1 MCGIVGRVSYGA
13 DLANRAG
20 LLSAPV
26 EAMALRGPDDAGT
39 WTHGPVALGHRR
51 LAVIDVDGG
60 KQPMLGGNGGDPL
73 AALTYSGEV
82 YNFQELRG
90 DLIARG
96 RVFRTR
102 SDTEVVLQAYLEWGR
117 DFVRRLTGMYAFALW
132 DERCQELLLV
142 RDRLGIK
149 PLYYA
154 PRPDGVLFGS
164 EPKAILAMP
173 DFPAVVDE
181 QGLREVMSLVATPG
195 LSPWRG
201 MHEVPPA
208 TMVVAGRRGCREH
221 GYWSLEAH
229 EHPDDLPG
237 TIARTRELV
246 AQVVSEQMTADV
258 PLCALLSGGLDSSV
272 ITALAAEHRRS
283 QQGDPVRSFVVSFEG
298 YEDTFTPDSVRP
310 TPDDPF
316 ARELAA
322 HVGSDHAEV
331 TLSSEQL
338 IDRAVRDRVVRAY
351 DQPPLGDEMATSQ
364 YLLFATISERST
376 VALSGE
382 GADEIFGGYSWFHD
396 PPPAGA
402 STFPWLAHLGGFGRF
417 SVLSPEVDRQLR
429 LDEFAGQQYRDAL
442 AAIPVLPGEDQADR
456 RMREMTYLTMT
467 GFLSGLLKRKDRM
480 SMATGL
486 EVRVPY
492 CDHRLAQYAFN
503 VPWRYKA
510 FDGREKSLLRAAAAD
525 LLPRSVLT
533 RQKSNFPATQDA
545 RYDAL
550 VKAEFTAL
558 LESRD
563 SALFDIADPRKMR
576 WLARDVGGRSSALFS
591 RRARE
596 QVLALGRWL
605 DMYRPRL
612 LL

>member
-1 MCGIVGRVSYGA
+1 MCGIVGRVCYGA
-13 DLANRAG
+13 DLGGRAD
-20 LLSAPV
+20 LLTAAV
-26 EAMALRGPDDAGT
+26 DTMALRGPDDEGT
-39 WTHGPVALGHRR
+39 WARGPVILGHRR
-51 LAVIDVDGG
+51 LAVIDIGG
-60 KQPMLGGNGGDPL
+60 GRQPMLGGTGSDPL

-82 YNFQELRG
+82 YNFPELRKE
-90 DLIARG
+90 LIARG

-117 DFVRRLTGMYAFALW
+117 DFVRRLNGMYAFAVW
-132 DERCQELLLV
+132 DERRQELLLV

-173 DFPAVVDE
+173 DFPAVVDA

-201 MHEVPPA
+201 IHEVPPA
-208 TMVVAGRRGCREH
+208 AMVVADRRGCRLQ

-237 TIARTRELV
+237 TVARTRELV
-246 AQVVSEQMTADV
+246 AQIVSEQMTSDV
-258 PLCALLSGGLDSSV
+258 PLCTLLSGGLDSSV
-272 ITALAAEHRRS
+272 ITALAAGHRRS
-283 QQGDPVRSFVVSFEG
+283 RQADPVRSFAVTFEG
-298 YEDTFTPDSVRP
+298 YEETFTPDNVRP

-331 TLSSEQL
+331 RLSSEQL

-351 DQPPLGDEMATSQ
+351 DQPPVGDEMSMSQ

-382 GADEIFGGYSWFHD
+382 GSDEIFGGYSWFHD
-396 PPPAGA
+396 PVPEGA
-402 STFPWLAHLGGFGRF
+402 STFPWLAHLSGFSRF
-417 SVLSPEVDRQLR
+417 SVLRPEVDRQLR
-429 LDEFAGQQYRDAL
+429 LDEFAEQQYRDAVAGMPL
-442 AAIPVLPGEDQADR
+442 MPGEDHAER
-456 RMREMTYLTMT
+456 RMREVTYLTMT
-467 GFLSGLLKRKDRM
+467 RFLPGLLKRKDRM

-492 CDHRLAQYAFN
+492 CDYRLGQYLFN

-510 FDGREKSLLRAAAAD
+510 FDGHEKSLLRAAAAD
-525 LLPRSVLT
+525 LLPQSVLT
-533 RQKSNFPATQDA
+533 REKSNFPATQDV

-563 SALFDIADPRKMR
+563 SALFDIADPKKMR
-576 WLARDVGGRSSALFS
+576 WLARDIGGRSSTLFS

-605 DMYRPRL
+605 DMYRPHL
-612 LL
+612 ML

>member
-1 MCGIVGRVSYGA
+1 MCGIVGRVCHGA
-13 DLANRAG
+13 DLAGRAD
-20 LLSAPV
+20 LLTAAV
-26 EAMALRGPDDAGT
+26 DTMTLRGPDDEGT
-39 WTHGPVALGHRR
+39 WAHGPVVLGHRR

-60 KQPMLGGNGGDPL
+60 KQPMLGGGRDPL

-82 YNFQELRG
+82 YNFQELRNE
-90 DLIARG
+90 LVARG
-96 RVFRTR
+96 RVFLTR

-117 DFVRRLTGMYAFALW
+117 DFVGRLNGMYAFGLW
-132 DERCQELLLV
+132 DVRRQELLLV

-154 PRPDGVLFGS
+154 PRADGVLFGS

-173 DFPAVVDE
+173 DFPAVIDA
-181 QGLREVMSLVATPG
+181 QGLREAVSAVTTPG

-208 TMVVAGRRGCREH
+208 TMVVVDGRGCRPH
-221 GYWSLEAH
+221 AYWSLEAH
-229 EHPDDLPG
+229 EHPDDLPA

-246 AQVVSEQMTADV
+246 GQIVAEQMTSDV
-258 PLCALLSGGLDSSV
+258 PLCTLLSGGLDSSV
-272 ITALAAEHRRS
+272 ITALAAGHRRS
-283 QQGDPVRSFVVSFEG
+283 HGADPVRSFAVTFEG
-298 YEDTFTPDSVRP
+298 YAESFVPDDVRP
-310 TPDDPF
+310 TADEPF
-316 ARELAA
+316 ARDLAA

-331 TLSSEQL
+331 RLSSEQL
-338 IDRAVRDRVVRAY
+338 IDRAVRDRVLRAY
-351 DQPPLGDEMATSQ
+351 DQPPRGDEMATSQ
-364 YLLFATISERST
+364 YLLFRTISERST

-382 GADEIFGGYSWFHD
+382 GADEIFGGYPWFHD
-396 PPPAGA
+396 PPPADA
-402 STFPWLAHLGGFGRF
+402 DTFPWLAHLSGFGRF
-417 SVLSPEVDRQLR
+417 SVLRPEVDRELG
-429 LDEFAGQQYRDAL
+429 LDEFTRQQYRDAVAGVPL
-442 AAIPVLPGEDQADR
+442 VAGEDDADR
-456 RMREMTYLTMT
+456 RMREATYLTMT
-467 GFLSGLLKRKDRM
+467 RFLGDLLRRKDRM

-492 CDHRLAQYAFN
+492 CDHRLGQYLFN

-533 RQKSNFPATQDA
+533 REKSNFPATQDA

-558 LESRD
+558 LESQD
-563 SALFDIADPRKMR
+563 SALFEIADPRKLR
-576 WLARDVGGRSSALFS
+576 WLARDAGGRSSALFS

-605 DMYRPRL
+605 DIYRPKL
-612 LL
+612 ML